1 MSSSSVLIR
10 SSARSAFSLVE
21 VMVVVVIIGLLAG
34 AVVLKVGGNVD
45 QARVSRAKS
54 DISTIVTAVEN
65 FYLTNSRY
73 PTNDEGLGVL
83 SIQNQTDPWKNP
95 YQYNTPGRSNQP
107 YEVVSYGADGLTG
120 GDGINADISSTSL
133 D

>member
-1 MSSSSVLIR
+1 MSSNHVVIR
-10 SSARSAFSLVE
+10 SGARRAFSLVE

-34 AVVLKVGGNVD
+34 AVVLKVADNVD

-65 FYLTNSRY
+65 FYLTNSRF
-73 PTNDEGLGVL
+73 PTNDEGLSVL
-83 SIQNQTDPWKNP
+83 PIQSFTDPWKNP
-95 YQYNTPGRSNQP
+95 YQYNIPGRSNQP

-120 GDGINADISSTSL
+120 GDGINADITSTSL

>member
-10 SSARSAFSLVE
+10 SGARSAFSLVE

-95 YQYNTPGRSNQP
+95 YQYNTPGRANQP

-120 GDGINADISSTSL
+120 GDGINADISSTSV